1 MLEFQKDAEK
11 IVENLKEELGKI
23 RTSRASEGILDT
35 VTVPYYGQESPI
47 KNCAAINIPNPKTIE
62 IHPWDVKMTS
72 VISTAILKANIG
84 FTPQVTGNIVRLNMP
99 PMTGE
104 RRNQVKKI
112 AASIGEE
119 HKVSVRN
126 LRRKKMSELNA
137 QEHAKEISKDQLRA
151 SEKEIQKI
159 VDAMTKSIDEL
170 RAKKEQEIDSE

>member
-112 AASIGEE
+112 AASICEE
-119 HKVSVRN
+119 HKVSIRN
-126 LRRKKMSELNA
+126 LRRKKLADLSA
-137 QEHAKEISKDQLRA
+137 QEKEKEISKDQLRA

>member
-35 VTVPYYGQESPI
+35 VMVPYYGQDSPV

-62 IHPWDVKMTS
+62 IHPWDVKMTQA
-72 VISTAILKANIG
+72 ISNAILKANIG
-84 FTPQVTGNIVRLNMP
+84 FTPQVTGNVMRLNMP

-104 RRNQVKKI
+104 RREQISKI
-112 AASIGEE
+112 VSSVCEE

-126 LRRKKMSELNA
+126 LRRKKLSTLAE
-137 QEHAKEISKDQLRA
+137 QEKTKEISKDQRHN
-151 SEKEIQKI
+151 SEKELQKS
-159 VDAMTKSIDEL
+159 VDDITKTIDEI
-170 RAKKEQEIDSE
+170 RTKKEKEIMAE